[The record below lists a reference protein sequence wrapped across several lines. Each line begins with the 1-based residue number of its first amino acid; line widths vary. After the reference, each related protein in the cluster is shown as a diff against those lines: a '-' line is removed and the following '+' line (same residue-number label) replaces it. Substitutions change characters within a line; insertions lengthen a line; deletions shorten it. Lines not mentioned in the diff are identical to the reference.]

1 MQFDAANLLDEFRT
15 DEEYRR
21 IAVLD
26 DKGDLQTRQS
36 PVHRRHHHI
45 GLHRA
50 KQEFE
55 INVAVLAQIG
65 DALARADSKRVK
77 AVGNAV
83 GMNIE
88 RGVTDPAAFEFE
100 CDGIAACFCVART
113 ISARSAGSS
122 ETDTVL
128 LNVCCIADESNTTGI
143 LQHNSNRLYRSG

>member
-55 INVAVLAQIG
+55 INVDVLAQIG

-77 AVGNAV
+77 PVGDAV

-88 RGVTDPAAFEFE
+88 RGVTDPVAFEFE
-100 CDGIAACFCVART
+100 CDGIAACFCVSADHFGE
-113 ISARSAGSS
+113 ISRFF
-122 ETDTVL
+122 
-128 LNVCCIADESNTTGI
+128 
-143 LQHNSNRLYRSG
+143 